1 MAGRSARKRSRNV
14 SQEKLM
20 NFSKKAFSLF
30 AYLAVTLL
38 LTAVMVHFFK
48 AGSGKKGIDQ
58 IVLMSKFYSS
68 PEEFKDLVF
77 NSFQDHE
84 AELNML
90 LDSTYSDKTRRD
102 SLQQIVH
109 RIFGQNL
116 DSKSKRIVT
125 LIVERQDMELME
137 KIKYAEEEL
146 QHEIFTSREKEL
158 FREKFAEISKLFL
171 ILNNESN
178 NNKLAACMHV
188 VRMESFNPMYHYSA
202 IRSIIE
208 FAFNYVDPG
217 NIGTFTQQLLI
228 DRAYSDDHELKSW
241 ELKGFNLLQAEEVDS
256 SFHVLGGFIDD
267 INSDIDVEDKKA
279 AKFDLISTFI
289 KELNAGNYSVFK
301 KEYPDVVKNVLVE
314 NLEWVFEEYANSAQD
329 AHQMLEAFEFLVEIG
344 HFDIDYFRKHSN
356 YFNEFAYV
364 LSDVQPLEKRF
375 KMAYELKDYL
385 QTLSIDIHD
394 VNRKEYIEIMD
405 MIIFYSE

>member
-1 MAGRSARKRSRNV
+1 MVQRSARKRSRNTTR
-14 SQEKLM
+14 EKLV
-20 NFSKKAFSLF
+20 NFTRKALHLMG
-30 AYLAVTLL
+30 YLAVTLL
-38 LTAVMVHFFK
+38 FTAVMVHFFK

-77 NSFQDHE
+77 NSFKDQED
-84 AELNML
+84 ELSVL
-90 LDSTYSDKTRRD
+90 LDTTYSDKSRRD
-102 SLQQIVH
+102 SLHQIVH

-125 LIVERQDMELME
+125 MIVERQDMKLLE

-146 QHEIFTSREKEL
+146 EHEIFTTREKEL
-158 FREKFAEISKLFL
+158 FREKFAEIAKLFL
-171 ILNNESN
+171 ILNSEDN
-178 NNKLAACMHV
+178 NSKLDACMYV
-188 VRMESFNPMYHYSA
+188 IRMESFNPMYHYSA

-208 FAFNYVDPG
+208 FAFNYVDKENVG
-217 NIGTFTQQLLI
+217 IFTQQLLI

-256 SFHVLGGFIDD
+256 SFHVLRGFI
-267 INSDIDVEDKKA
+267 NDVKNDKEVIDKKA
-279 AKFDLISTFI
+279 AIFKLIEDFTVQ
-289 KELNAGNYSVFK
+289 LNEGDYTVFK
-301 KEYPDVVKNVLVE
+301 KEYPIVVEDVLVR
-314 NLEWVFEEYANSAQD
+314 NLEWVFEEYAKAAQD
-329 AHQMLEAFEFLVEIG
+329 AHQMLMVFEFLVEIG
-344 HFDIDYFRKHSN
+344 HFDIEYFKKHSN
-356 YFNEFAYV
+356 YFNDFAYT
-364 LSDVQPLEKRF
+364 LSDVMPLEKRF

-385 QTLSIDIHD
+385 QNLSIDIHD